1 MWFEVIIAILI
12 LLYIY
17 KRGIENMGGLV
28 ILKLI
33 IIALVPVLVY
43 NVVKINK

>member
-1 MWFEVIIAILI
+1 MWFEVIIAVLI

-17 KRGIENMGGLV
+17 KYDIKTLNGLD

-33 IIALVPVLVY
+33 IIALIPILVY
-43 NVVKINK
+43 NAVKN